1 MNKLRDFLTMNRI
14 ERKTGTL
21 LVFITAFLASS
32 TCAVEL
38 VPMDLRC
45 EYRINPLGID
55 NVTPRLS
62 WKLIDPDKTRGQKQ
76 KSFQVLVASTLEKLN
91 QGIGDVWESTEIQDS
106 DSVNRVYRGPALK
119 SGQQCFWKVRVRD
132 ASNRLSTWSEPARFS
147 IGLIQSSDW
156 NGQWIYK
163 PDQLK
168 TDHNWYR
175 KNFTLETL
183 PSSAMAY
190 IASFGYHELYV
201 NGEKVTDHV
210 MNPASSYMK
219 ERIPYLTYDI
229 SPHLKEGDN
238 VIGIWH
244 AAGWSRWRRIR
255 EYRNIPFV
263 FKAQVEI
270 TDGEDHFPIGSD
282 TSWKC
287 KKSHSEYYGDWDILR
302 FGGETVDDRR
312 KEEDWNT
319 ASYDDSN
326 WTNAS
331 VYNAAE
337 LNAKLPEGDNISFAI
352 NGAKDHSLRVAY
364 RDIKAKLSAQ
374 MVEPQVRFKEV
385 NPIAIHD
392 NQDGTYRIDMGENYT
407 GFFEIDLHGGTEGD
421 RVFFEISDQLEK
433 TVSYFQ
439 KSEYVFGSEGEGTF
453 SNRFNVAGGRWI
465 TVTGLTY
472 KPELKDIRGYVITSN
487 RKRISQFECSNELLN
502 KIYETNLNTYLA
514 NTLDGIL
521 MDCPHRER
529 RGWGEVTV
537 AAMYGDALPNFESGA
552 YMDQYTQY
560 MRDAQFSDGQIR
572 AIINEEDRPFLMWK
586 ANSPITVWET
596 YRMLGD
602 RKILRDNYA
611 SMKKWMTWLLENS
624 DYENGGALIV
634 GEQGKREFPGLGD
647 WCTPKGNFW
656 DSSNSPEAAHFNN
669 CLYAYMLDCALKVA
683 TALEENDDAKV
694 FSDRLKVQRNATHQM
709 SYDPTTGDY
718 GNGQQV
724 NQAFALVSGVTPE
737 SEKKKVYDN
746 LVDETLYAFP
756 YYDTGSSGQA
766 LYTRYF
772 TEHGERMDLIYEL
785 LTDRGHPSYGYFLD
799 QGETVWPERWS
810 SLGGSR
816 IHTCY
821 TGIGSY
827 FVKGFGGIR
836 SDSESPGMRDFIIK
850 PAPVGELQFANTEF
864 ESMYGNIV
872 VHWERGSD
880 SARYHVEIPVNCS
893 AKIYLPA
900 TGKQVVNESDV
911 PAESSEGVEYVGTE
925 KSDAVGNYV
934 IYRLASGIYDFQV
947 SQVPETAYPDPLHEG
962 SNLSRIG
969 RMTGSSMKIASE
981 KIPGFEAFK
990 ANDNDVETCWRAN
1003 AANDQWL
1010 EVAWLKPQEFKQVV
1024 IKEIG
1029 DHIASYRIQ
1038 YWTGSQWAELASGST
1053 CGVNKTE
1060 TFKPVQSTKCRL
1072 MIDKASSPASI
1083 AEFEV
1088 LRSPQ

>member
-1 MNKLRDFLTMNRI
+1 MKTKHAICYSLTLFVLACLTMP
-14 ERKTGTL
+14 EC
-21 LVFITAFLASS
+21 LADLDV
-32 TCAVEL
+32 T
-38 VPMDLRC
+38 DLRC
-45 EYRINPLGID
+45 EYRTDPLGID
-55 NVTPRLS
+55 NLNPRLS
-62 WKLIDPDKTRGQKQ
+62 WKLEDSDQERGQKQ
-76 KSFQVLVASTLEKLN
+76 AAYQILVASSLQKLN
-91 QGIGDVWESTEIQDS
+91 QNVGDVWSSSEIQDS
-106 DSVNRVYRGPALK
+106 DSVNRVYQGSKLN

-132 ASNRLSTWSEPARFS
+132 AANRLSDWSEPARFT
-147 IGLIQSSDW
+147 IGLIEPKDW
-156 NGQWIYK
+156 KGQWIYK
-163 PDQLK
+163 ADQQK

-175 KNFTLETL
+175 KTFKLEQT
-183 PSSAMAY
+183 PQSGMVHV
-190 IASFGYHELYV
+190 ASYGYHELYV
-201 NGEKVTDHV
+201 NGEKITDNV
-210 MNPASSYMK
+210 MNPALSYMK
-219 ERIPYLTYDI
+219 KRIPYLTYDV
-229 SPHLKEGDN
+229 SDSLKAGDN
-238 VIGIWH
+238 VVAIWH
-244 AAGWSRWRRIR
+244 AAGWARWNRIR
-255 EYRNIPFV
+255 EYRKPPFIL
-263 FKAQVEI
+263 KAQVEI
-270 TDGEDHFPIGSD
+270 ESESGSMTLASD
-282 TSWKC
+282 TTWKC
-287 KKSHSEYYGDWDILR
+287 QKSFSEYIGDWDILD
-302 FGGETVDDRR
+302 FGGERIDARR
-312 KEEDWNT
+312 FEPDWNL
-319 ASYDDSN
+319 ASFDDSD
-326 WTNAS
+326 WQNAS
-331 VYNAAE
+331 VW
-337 LNAKLPEGDNISFAI
+337 K
-352 NGAKDHSLRVAY
+352 
-364 RDIKAKLSAQ
+364 KAPPIELSAQ
-374 MVEPQVRFKEV
+374 RIEPQVRYQTIVPRSVNANKE
-385 NPIAIHD
+385 
-392 NQDGTYRIDMGENYT
+392 GTYVIDMGRNYS
-407 GFFEIDLHGGTEGD
+407 GQLEMYLRDGNEGD
-421 RVFFEISDQLEK
+421 RVTFETSDQLGK
-433 TVSYFQ
+433 TSSYAQ
-439 KSEYVFGSEGEGTF
+439 KSEYIHDGTGEGLFT
-453 SNRFNVAGGRWI
+453 NRFNIAGGRWI
-465 TVTGLTY
+465 TVSGLNYT
-472 KPELKDIRGYVITSN
+472 PELSDIKGYVITSD
-487 RKRISQFECSNELLN
+487 RKQVSRFECSNELLN
-502 KIYETNLNTYLA
+502 QIYEINLDTYIA

-560 MRDAQFSDGQIR
+560 MRDAQFPDGRNR
-572 AIINEEDRPFLMWK
+572 AVINEEDRPFLMWK

-602 RKILRDNYA
+602 KKILRDNYD
-611 SMKKWMTWLLENS
+611 SIEKWMTWLVEHSNFQQ
-624 DYENGGALIV
+624 GGALIIGAQ
-634 GEQGKREFPGLGD
+634 GEREFPGLGD

-669 CLYAYMLDCALKVA
+669 CLYAYMLQCASEIS
-683 TALEENDDAKV
+683 TALGKTEDAQRYAK
-694 FSDRLKVQRNATHQM
+694 RLKVQQNATHQLY
-709 SYDPTTGDY
+709 YDPETGNY

-724 NQAFALVSGVTPE
+724 NQAFALIAGVTPD
-737 SEKKKVYDN
+737 SEHTKVYEK

-934 IYRLASGIYDFQV
+934 IYRLASGVYDFQV

>member
-1 MNKLRDFLTMNRI
+1 MKTKHAICYSLTLFVLACLTMP
-14 ERKTGTL
+14 EC
-21 LVFITAFLASS
+21 LADLDV
-32 TCAVEL
+32 T
-38 VPMDLRC
+38 DLRC
-45 EYRINPLGID
+45 EYRTDPLGID
-55 NVTPRLS
+55 NLNPRLS
-62 WKLIDPDKTRGQKQ
+62 WKLEDSDQERGQKQ
-76 KSFQVLVASTLEKLN
+76 AAYQILVASSLQKLN
-91 QGIGDVWESTEIQDS
+91 QNVGDVWSSSEIQDS
-106 DSVNRVYRGPALK
+106 DSVNRVYQGSKLN

-132 ASNRLSTWSEPARFS
+132 AANRLSDWSEPARFT
-147 IGLIQSSDW
+147 IGLIEPKDW
-156 NGQWIYK
+156 KGQWIYK
-163 PDQLK
+163 ADQQK

-175 KNFTLETL
+175 KTFKLEQT
-183 PSSAMAY
+183 PQSGMVHV
-190 IASFGYHELYV
+190 ASYGYHELYV
-201 NGEKVTDHV
+201 NGEKITDNV
-210 MNPASSYMK
+210 MNPALSYMK
-219 ERIPYLTYDI
+219 KRIPYLTYDV
-229 SPHLKEGDN
+229 SDSLKAGDN
-238 VIGIWH
+238 VVAIWH
-244 AAGWSRWRRIR
+244 AAGWARWNRIR
-255 EYRNIPFV
+255 EYRKPPFIL
-263 FKAQVEI
+263 KAQVEI
-270 TDGEDHFPIGSD
+270 ESESGSMTLASD
-282 TSWKC
+282 TTWKC
-287 KKSHSEYYGDWDILR
+287 QKSFSEYIGDWDILD
-302 FGGETVDDRR
+302 FGGERIDARR
-312 KEEDWNT
+312 FEPDWNL
-319 ASYDDSN
+319 ASFDDSD
-326 WTNAS
+326 WQNAS
-331 VYNAAE
+331 VW
-337 LNAKLPEGDNISFAI
+337 K
-352 NGAKDHSLRVAY
+352 
-364 RDIKAKLSAQ
+364 KAPPIELSAQ
-374 MVEPQVRFKEV
+374 RIEPQVRYQTIVPRSVNANKE
-385 NPIAIHD
+385 
-392 NQDGTYRIDMGENYT
+392 GTYVIDMGRNYS
-407 GFFEIDLHGGTEGD
+407 GQLEMYLRDGNEGD
-421 RVFFEISDQLEK
+421 RVTFETSDQLGK
-433 TVSYFQ
+433 TSSYAQ
-439 KSEYVFGSEGEGTF
+439 KSEYIHDGTGEGLFT
-453 SNRFNVAGGRWI
+453 NRFNIAGGRWI
-465 TVTGLTY
+465 TVSGLNYT
-472 KPELKDIRGYVITSN
+472 PELSDIKGYVITSD
-487 RKRISQFECSNELLN
+487 RKQVSRFECSNELLN
-502 KIYETNLNTYLA
+502 QIYEINLDTYIA

-560 MRDAQFSDGQIR
+560 MRDAQFPDGRNR
-572 AIINEEDRPFLMWK
+572 AVINEEDRPFLMWK

-602 RKILRDNYA
+602 KKILRDNYD
-611 SMKKWMTWLLENS
+611 SIEKWMTWLVEHSNFQQ
-624 DYENGGALIV
+624 GGALIIGAQ
-634 GEQGKREFPGLGD
+634 GEREFPGLGD

-669 CLYAYMLDCALKVA
+669 CLYAYMLQCASEIS
-683 TALEENDDAKV
+683 TALGKTEDAQRYAK
-694 FSDRLKVQRNATHQM
+694 RLKVQQNATHQLY
-709 SYDPTTGDY
+709 YDPETGNY

-724 NQAFALVSGVTPE
+724 NQAFALIAGVTPD
-737 SEKKKVYDN
+737 SEHKKVYEK

-934 IYRLASGIYDFQV
+934 IYRLASGVYDFQV

-981 KIPGFEAFK
+981 KFPGFEAFK

-1088 LRSPQ
+1088 IRVSE

>member
-1 MNKLRDFLTMNRI
+1 MKTKHAICFSLTLFVLACLTMP
-14 ERKTGTL
+14 EC
-21 LVFITAFLASS
+21 LADLDV
-32 TCAVEL
+32 T
-38 VPMDLRC
+38 DLRC
-45 EYRINPLGID
+45 EYRTDPLGID
-55 NVTPRLS
+55 NLNPRLS
-62 WKLIDPDKTRGQKQ
+62 WKLEDSDQERGQKQ
-76 KSFQVLVASTLEKLN
+76 AAYQILVASSLQKLN
-91 QGIGDVWESTEIQDS
+91 QNVGDVWSSSEIQDS
-106 DSVNRVYRGPALK
+106 DSVNRVYQGSKLN

-132 ASNRLSTWSEPARFS
+132 AANRLSDWSEPARFT
-147 IGLIQSSDW
+147 IGLIEPKDW
-156 NGQWIYK
+156 KGQWIYK
-163 PDQLK
+163 ADQQK
-168 TDHNWYR
+168 ADHNWYR
-175 KNFTLETL
+175 KAFKLEQT
-183 PSSAMAY
+183 PQSGMVHV
-190 IASFGYHELYV
+190 ASYGYHELYV
-201 NGEKVTDHV
+201 NGEKITDNV
-210 MNPASSYMK
+210 MNPALSYMK
-219 ERIPYLTYDI
+219 KRIPYLTYDV
-229 SPHLKEGDN
+229 SDSLKAGDN
-238 VIGIWH
+238 VVAIWH
-244 AAGWSRWRRIR
+244 AAGWARWNRIR
-255 EYRNIPFV
+255 EYRKPPFIL
-263 FKAQVEI
+263 KAQVEI
-270 TDGEDHFPIGSD
+270 ESESGSMTLASD
-282 TSWKC
+282 TTWKC
-287 KKSHSEYYGDWDILR
+287 QKSFSEFIGDWDILD
-302 FGGETVDDRR
+302 FGGERIDARR
-312 KEEDWNT
+312 FEPDWNL
-319 ASYDDSN
+319 ASFDDSD
-326 WTNAS
+326 WQNAS
-331 VYNAAE
+331 VW
-337 LNAKLPEGDNISFAI
+337 K
-352 NGAKDHSLRVAY
+352 
-364 RDIKAKLSAQ
+364 KAPPIELSAQ
-374 MVEPQVRFKEV
+374 RIEPQVRYQTIVPRSVNANKE
-385 NPIAIHD
+385 
-392 NQDGTYRIDMGENYT
+392 GTCVIDMGRNYS
-407 GFFEIDLHGGTEGD
+407 GQLEMYLRDGNEGD
-421 RVFFEISDQLEK
+421 RVTFETSDQLGK
-433 TVSYFQ
+433 TSSYAQ
-439 KSEYVFGSEGEGTF
+439 KSEYIHDGTGEGLFT
-453 SNRFNVAGGRWI
+453 NRFNIAGGRWI
-465 TVTGLTY
+465 TVSGLNYT
-472 KPELKDIRGYVITSN
+472 PELSDIKGYVITSD
-487 RKRISQFECSNELLN
+487 RKQVSRFECSNELLN
-502 KIYETNLNTYLA
+502 QIYEINLDTYIA

-560 MRDAQFSDGQIR
+560 MRDAQFPDGRNR
-572 AIINEEDRPFLMWK
+572 AVINEEDRPFLMWK

-602 RKILRDNYA
+602 KKILRDNYD
-611 SMKKWMTWLLENS
+611 SIEKWMTWLVEHSNFQQ
-624 DYENGGALIV
+624 GGALIIGAQ
-634 GEQGKREFPGLGD
+634 GEREFPGLGD

-669 CLYAYMLDCALKVA
+669 CLYAYMLQCASEIS
-683 TALEENDDAKV
+683 TALGKTEDAQRYAK
-694 FSDRLKVQRNATHQM
+694 RLKVQQNATHQLY
-709 SYDPTTGDY
+709 YDPETGNY

-724 NQAFALVSGVTPE
+724 NQAFALIAGVTPD
-737 SEKKKVYDN
+737 SEHKKVYEK

-934 IYRLASGIYDFQV
+934 IYRLASGVYDFQV